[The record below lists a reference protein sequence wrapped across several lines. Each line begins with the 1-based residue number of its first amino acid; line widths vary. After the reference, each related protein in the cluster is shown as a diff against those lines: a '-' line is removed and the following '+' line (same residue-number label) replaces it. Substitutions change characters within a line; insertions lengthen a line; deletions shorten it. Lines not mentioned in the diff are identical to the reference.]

1 MSLNLNK
8 ELGMGSTTESAPTNG
23 QTRSVAVVQGGALT
37 VPTLLGR
44 AAPRIPVAGR
54 IRAGIRVL
62 TRRAAENERVR
73 AIYER
78 GVGQGKSFDTIEREI
93 ADAAP
98 DLKNPLT
105 PKNVRTSPCA
115 ARTSRSRKS
124 RGRSPTCSRKTG
136 AMG

>member
-1 MSLNLNK
+1 MV
-8 ELGMGSTTESAPTNG
+8 
-23 QTRSVAVVQGGALT
+23 QRSALT

-44 AAPRIPVAGR
+44 TAPCIPVAGR
-54 IRAGIRVL
+54 IRAGIKEL

-78 GVGQGKSFDTIEREI
+78 GVAQGKSFDIIELEL

-105 PKNVRTSPCA
+105 PKNVPYFTVHGEDFPNPEI
-115 ARTSRSRKS
+115 ARQITARSRE
-124 RGRSPTCSRKTG
+124 TV